1 MLKLAA
7 HGGQLFE
14 GVKNLLLLL
23 ILGLADDICLLRNIK
38 DAQSVS
44 ELLEVFFER
53 INGAI
58 TGL

>member
-7 HGGQLFE
+7 HGGQPFE

-23 ILGLADDICLLRNIK
+23 ILGLADDICLLRNIQ

-44 ELLEVFFER
+44 ELSEAFFER